1 MSLYDIYISLF
12 DSTSYHLGAS
22 SSSRILEDLRCQRL
36 APHRI
41 QEGKAMNAFLDIVS
55 IFAAIV
61 PWLVGVTV
69 SITLENSRWRGIATC
84 ITVIATLV
92 AMFTFQTCVWKV
104 NSWDFVSQT
113 MAIVIDMAVLF
124 PAVAYVAMMPFM
136 AEDGEKEE

>member
-1 MSLYDIYISLF
+1 
-12 DSTSYHLGAS
+12 
-22 SSSRILEDLRCQRL
+22 
-36 APHRI
+36 
-41 QEGKAMNAFLDIVS
+41 MNAFLDIVS